1 MHSLV
6 FTFFQVSFGTV
17 EASCVKKTSRY
28 ARLKRLWTCNFGK
41 CQARFDNSFL
51 FLLDYLRIVNAMT
64 VPEFIRG
71 RDQIKKD
78 PYKFKIS
85 SYQTLIKPSF
95 VKSCLEFVCSMV
107 IRVSQ
112 FLWKYFVKLLYYVC
126 LFLYILLQICL
137 CISASTLFRII
148 TSISNMMQ
156 SYYLIF
162 AIYA

>member
-6 FTFFQVSFGTV
+6 FTFFQVSFGTA

-51 FLLDYLRIVNAMT
+51 FLLDYLRIVNATT

-78 PYKFKIS
+78 PYN
-85 SYQTLIKPSF
+85 
-95 VKSCLEFVCSMV
+95 
-107 IRVSQ
+107 RVSQ
-112 FLWKYFVKLLYYVC
+112 FLWKYFVKLLHYVC

>member
-6 FTFFQVSFGTV
+6 FTFFQVSFGTA

-51 FLLDYLRIVNAMT
+51 FLLDYLRIVNATT

-78 PYKFKIS
+78 PYN
-85 SYQTLIKPSF
+85 
-95 VKSCLEFVCSMV
+95 
-107 IRVSQ
+107 RVSQ
-112 FLWKYFVKLLYYVC
+112 FLWKYFVKLLHYVC

-137 CISASTLFRII
+137 CNSASTLFRII